1 MKQKCAEKARVWLAL
16 ALFFLGARVVLGQTG
31 AAPSAEVAGAPVV
44 FAGDTLF
51 FIGSDL
57 GPFSA
62 QERAQALSRR
72 LEELV
77 REESADPDSIRV
89 VEASGL
95 TNVMLASTVIM
106 SVSNADARQA
116 GISRLELANERAAT
130 LRQALKMI
138 REEYSLKSLL
148 IDAGITVLLLL
159 VTLFVFAAM
168 TRIFPKIYARL
179 ESWEGT
185 VFRSIRFRSHE
196 ILGARSITA
205 FFVVLMRGVR
215 LIISLALIYFV
226 ITYVLSLFPLTR
238 AWAVKPVLARLLFVV
253 MVTVATLAIL
263 RAVNAFAGIMIRK
276 IAAWKGTLIKPVRLK
291 TVEVL
296 PEAQIAKLL
305 EMGLKAVRLFII
317 VAVAYFYLTLLF
329 SFFEFTERWAGTLLG
344 YILRPLNTVLSAF
357 INFIPNLFFILVIVL
372 VTRYAVK
379 MIHLIFAEVERGK
392 IELRG
397 FHKDWAEPTYKIVRF
412 LVIAF
417 AAVMIFPYL
426 PGSDSPA
433 FKGISVFLGIL
444 FSLGSA
450 GAISNIVSGV
460 VLTYMRAFHLGDRVK
475 IADTMGDIVDKTLLV
490 TRVRTAKNVDISI
503 PNAMVLG
510 SHIINFSALARER
523 GLILHTKVTIG
534 YDVPWRKVHELLIA
548 AARATQNILAEP
560 APFVL
565 QTSLDDFYVSYELNA
580 YTNRPNNMAG
590 IYSELHQNIQDKFN
604 EASVEIMSP
613 HYSAIRDGNQTTV
626 PEDYLPGT
634 YAPPAFRIFP
644 LNNLVKAGNNK
655 NSS

>member
-1 MKQKCAEKARVWLAL
+1 MKQKCAEKARAWLVF
-16 ALFFLGARVVLGQTG
+16 ALFFLGAQAILGQTG
-31 AAPSAEVAGAPVV
+31 TAPIAEVAGAPVV

-51 FIGSDL
+51 FISANL
-57 GPFSA
+57 GPFSSP
-62 QERAQALSRR
+62 ERAQAISRR

-77 REESADPDSIRV
+77 NEESADPDSIRV
-89 VEASGL
+89 VEAPDL

-116 GISRLELANERAAT
+116 EKSRLELANERAAV
-130 LRQALKMI
+130 LRQALKI
-138 REEYSLKSLL
+138 TREEYSLKSLL
-148 IDAGITVLLLL
+148 IDAGITFLLLL
-159 VTLFVFAAM
+159 ATLLVFAAM
-168 TRIFPKIYARL
+168 TRIFPKIYASL
-179 ESWEGT
+179 KSWEGT

-205 FFVVLMRGVR
+205 FFVVLMRGIR
-215 LIISLALIYFV
+215 LIISLAVIYFV
-226 ITYVLSLFPLTR
+226 ITYILSLFPLSR
-238 AWAVKPVLARLLFVV
+238 AWAVKPVLARLLFAIV
-253 MVTVATLAIL
+253 VTVATLAIF
-263 RAVNAFAGIMIRK
+263 RAVNAFAGILIRK

-296 PEAQIAKLL
+296 SEAQIAKLI
-305 EMGLKAVRLFII
+305 EMGLKAARLFII
-317 VAVAYFYLTLLF
+317 VAVAYFYITLLF

-392 IELRG
+392 IELPG
-397 FHKDWAEPTYKIVRF
+397 FHKEWAEPTYKIVRF

-475 IADTMGDIVDKTLLV
+475 IADTMGDVVEKTLLV
-490 TRVRTAKNVDISI
+490 TRVRTSKNVDISI

-510 SHIINFSALARER
+510 SHIINFSALARES
-523 GLILHTKVTIG
+523 GLILHTTVTIG

-548 AARATQNILAEP
+548 AARSTQDILAEP

-565 QTSLDDFYVSYELNA
+565 QPSLDDFYVSYELNA
-580 YTNRPNNMAG
+580 YTNKPNNMAG
-590 IYSELHQNIQDKFN
+590 IYSELHQNIQDRFN
-604 EASVEIMSP
+604 EAGVEIMSP

-626 PEDYLPGT
+626 PEAHLPET

-644 LNNLVKAGNNK
+644 LNNLVKTQNTK